1 VVVGV
6 DGDCGVV
13 VFVVFEDVVIVA
25 GFVVVDGRGGE
36 VASDVVGG
44 GIGGCGGRRLSLVLS
59 VVRRR

>member
-1 VVVGV
+1 
-6 DGDCGVV
+6 
-13 VFVVFEDVVIVA
+13 VFVVVEDLVVGAV
-25 GFVVVDGRGGE
+25 FVVVADRGDE

>member
-44 GIGGCGGRRLSLVLS
+44 GIGGCGGSRLSLVLS
-59 VVRRR
+59 VVWRR